1 MLLRIFRFYYKFKH
15 TIMTSTKIII
25 NNALLI
31 FAGIVVF
38 FFLMKIL
45 GLENVSEL
53 RFLNFAF
60 VLWGINRAI
69 KTNIHKNQES
79 LYFNNFSIGIATSV
93 VAVGLTIL
101 GLIIYVDFISP
112 SLMIILEDSSFWGQ
126 NLTLGLVV
134 FALAIEGIASS
145 VICSFI
151 LMQYYKNYKVNVTIA

>member
-1 MLLRIFRFYYKFKH
+1 
-15 TIMTSTKIII
+15 MTSTKIII

-53 RFLNFAF
+53 RVLNFGF

-69 KTNIHKNQES
+69 KTNILRNKES
-79 LYFNNFSIGIATSV
+79 LYFNNFSIGIGTSA
-93 VAVGLTIL
+93 VAVALTII
-101 GLIIYVDFISP
+101 GLIIYVDFIDP
-112 SLMIILEDSSFWGQ
+112 SLLIVLEKTSFWGQ
-126 NLTLGLVV
+126 NLSLGLVV

-151 LMQYYKNYKVNVTIA
+151 LMQYYKNYKIDVTIA

>member
-1 MLLRIFRFYYKFKH
+1 
-15 TIMTSTKIII
+15 MTSTKIII

-53 RFLNFAF
+53 RFLNFGF
-60 VLWGINRAI
+60 VIWGINRAI

-79 LYFNNFSIGIATSV
+79 LYFNNFSVGIATSV
-93 VAVGLTIL
+93 VAVAFTII
-101 GLIIYVDFISP
+101 GLIIYVDFIDP
-112 SLMIILEDSSFWGQ
+112 NLLTILENSSFWGQ
-126 NLTLGLVV
+126 NLSLGLVV

>member
-1 MLLRIFRFYYKFKH
+1 
-15 TIMTSTKIII
+15 MTSTKIIV

-31 FAGIVVF
+31 FGGIVAF

-69 KTNIHKNQES
+69 KTNMDRNQES
-79 LYFNNFSIGIATSV
+79 QYFTNFSIGAATSIAA
-93 VAVGLTIL
+93 VALTII
-101 GLIIYVDFISP
+101 GLIIYVDFINP
-112 SLMIILEDSSFWGQ
+112 GFMTVLEDSSFWGQ
-126 NLTLGLVV
+126 NLSLGLVI
-134 FALAIEGIASS
+134 FAFAIEGIASS

-151 LMQYYKNYKVNVTIA
+151 LMQYYKNYKPAITIA

>member
-1 MLLRIFRFYYKFKH
+1 
-15 TIMTSTKIII
+15 MTSTKIII

-93 VAVGLTIL
+93 VAVALTII
-101 GLIIYVDFISP
+101 GLIVYVDFINP
-112 SLMIILEDSSFWGQ
+112 NLMTILEDSSFWGQ
-126 NLTLGLVV
+126 NLSLGLVV

-151 LMQYYKNYKVNVTIA
+151 LMQYYKNYKVDVTIA